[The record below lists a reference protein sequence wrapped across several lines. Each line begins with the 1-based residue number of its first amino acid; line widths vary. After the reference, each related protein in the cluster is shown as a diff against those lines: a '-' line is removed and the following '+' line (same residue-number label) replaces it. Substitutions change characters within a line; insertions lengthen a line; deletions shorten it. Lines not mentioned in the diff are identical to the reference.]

1 MKIENVSAALKKVT
15 KSDKEI
21 QVVLTLV
28 GEHRTRDAANLMEMT
43 PGLVTVTVEL
53 AQMRLPSDD
62 GDGEPGEGQT
72 TLLDDGRIVDKETGQ
87 ILAEVVIEPAG
98 EDEEVP
104 FDEPTTE
111 GEAFS
116 MEPAPEP
123 EDAPAE
129 ASPHGKFTDGNF
141 RDCGIYVGEVK
152 VLADRAAEGSP
163 ALRTVN
169 GIRLVVSRPDKEHV
183 ALDMQDARGAVMSE
197 KFARSLARVF
207 ERALQVDSPTALVTA
222 EEQTSTGWAYSA
234 TL

>member
-53 AQMRLPSDD
+53 AQMSLPSDD

-72 TLLDDGRIVDKETGQ
+72 SLLDDGRIVDKETGQ
-87 ILAEVVIEPAG
+87 ILAEVVIEPAD

-116 MEPAPEP
+116 M
-123 EDAPAE
+123 D
-129 ASPHGKFTDGNF
+129 SPQVVPLEGPCGDFTGGTHA
-141 RDCGIYVGEVK
+141 DCGIYVGEVK

-169 GIRLVVSRPDKEHV
+169 GVRLVVSRPDKEHV
-183 ALDMQDARGAVMSE
+183 ALDMQDAKGAVMS
-197 KFARSLARVF
+197 KQFARSLARVF
-207 ERALQVDSPTALVTA
+207 ERALQVDSFTALVTA